1 MIRRLLLFVFGMAC
15 ACACMAAQ
23 PATRADPFPGRSEV
37 RVWELFAFMQ
47 AQADEAAR
55 SPVVRRDYDALLRD
69 NAIAGDAALYR
80 DYVRIKLAFEATR
93 AGGLWG
99 LHWKITDQQP
109 QSDRVW
115 QQWRALQLD
124 ERAPLPYRTAV
135 AECDELSA
143 LFAVVAKGTG
153 LSKRSEVGLLWPYP
167 NHTVAVWTI
176 DRGTRAEKRIVV
188 PTSQIFLDG
197 NQSLG
202 TRIFDPWRQKQVFGY
217 RRQDVAPNALLP
229 APLARRFAWAV
240 ADHRADSQVNLQAQR
255 NWRESRQ

>member
-1 MIRRLLLFVFGMAC
+1 V
-15 ACACMAAQ
+15 
-23 PATRADPFPGRSEV
+23 DPFPGRNEV
-37 RVWELFAFMQ
+37 RVSELFAFVRG
-47 AQADEAAR
+47 QADEGAR
-55 SPVVRRDYDALLRD
+55 SPAVRRDYEALLREYSLSD
-69 NAIAGDAALYR
+69 DVALYR

-109 QSDRVW
+109 QSDLVW
-115 QQWRALQLD
+115 KQWRALRLD
-124 ERAPLPYRTAV
+124 DKPTLPYRTAV

-143 LFAVVAKGTG
+143 LFSVVAQGMG
-153 LSKRSEVGLLWPYP
+153 LSKRSEVGLFWPYA

-176 DRGTRAEKRIVV
+176 DRGTRGEKRIVV

-197 NQSLG
+197 KQSLG
-202 TRIFDPWRQKQVFGY
+202 THAFDPWQQKRVFPY
-217 RRQDVAPNALLP
+217 RRRDLAQDASLP
-229 APLARRFAWAV
+229 AELARRLAWAV